1 ADSPRSVKR
10 GASLAVAG
18 NRGPYRGRSARWAV
32 YPFPPWCPR
41 RVDPTARVEVGHP
54 VTAGAAPFRAVNP
67 ANDASDSAIPEC
79 PGWRVRRRP
88 RGLAECAA
96 ELRVEIRHG
105 HELTGR
111 RQHADIV
118 TVDVP
123 VGFIDT
129 ETGSLPLSGYGHVL
143 AYRHC
148 RTENGMVMY
157 AGLPG
162 RPAAVCAIE
171 WNSESAVH
179 RAARGSRQRRT
190 PHEHRG
196 GRRNPLRPGGRR
208 PSARGAVRARPVG
221 IPAWWYTRPTVR
233 LESLNRHGTRGRC
246 CYLPTV
252 TSPGRPIRRSRS
264 RVDRGRGV
272 EGCVCHGR

>member
-1 ADSPRSVKR
+1 AVRTRSAVVSEAGAAPVNARDAVDCETPARSATSRIVTTDHSLPVETFPVTESKADSPRSVKR

-129 ETGSLPLSGYGHVL
+129 ETGSLPLS
-143 AYRHC
+143 
-148 RTENGMVMY
+148 
-157 AGLPG
+157 
-162 RPAAVCAIE
+162 
-171 WNSESAVH
+171 
-179 RAARGSRQRRT
+179 
-190 PHEHRG
+190 
-196 GRRNPLRPGGRR
+196 
-208 PSARGAVRARPVG
+208 
-221 IPAWWYTRPTVR
+221 
-233 LESLNRHGTRGRC
+233 
-246 CYLPTV
+246 
-252 TSPGRPIRRSRS
+252 
-264 RVDRGRGV
+264 
-272 EGCVCHGR
+272 